1 LANPNASSTPRK
13 ASAGSGHLG
22 QCQLVL
28 APRFLGVKESEF
40 MNFAR
45 LVQECRSAQVN
56 AFVIQLSTEQGSQAR
71 RQHTVESVNPNLL
84 VGLMAEQP
92 ATQGMAVLH
101 VAKGFL
107 ALSLVAKGFHDLL
120 RGRAMLVGDDNGFA
134 E

>member
-1 LANPNASSTPRK
+1 
-13 ASAGSGHLG
+13 
-22 QCQLVL
+22 
-28 APRFLGVKESEF
+28 